1 MSMSDDTQND
11 QGSSRVLKDLWR
23 NWAVSYGAITLPILF
38 GLFVPRLW
46 LPFICLVE
54 AWALIAFGRTV
65 SMSTNACSLVLRVV
79 SRTLMLSAIV
89 MFGIAILCTDWL
101 VPTVMHLQLYNSEI
115 PFVTC
120 LVISPATVIMCLV
133 WLYGGFADNFCRNC
147 QRRNGYY
154 AGDSIVATLY
164 YRETRYQITIL
175 MILSLVVG
183 AVEYWYYFARY
194 INSDLSNPDRF
205 FFNYIPLAMYLLSLF
220 FIGGRY
226 TSMRVLYQ
234 AIEKQ
239 HDGHRNRT
247 VVRFLIFCGDEM
259 LLMMEDEGQWDTP
272 VEMTVSRISSM
283 GSLQAGLLFSEKTGK
298 KVPPMRYCFT
308 NKGFAT
314 GSNMIHYAVFV
325 SPEEKDE
332 YTGSGVWFNTYMLD
346 SALAGNM
353 LAPTLA
359 NELYRIHTMTMAWK
373 TYDRNGR
380 RLYPIRHYRPTFR
393 LRDLPQWN
401 VDYDDQTWFDVAH
414 NNEDHRFFRLRS
426 VWNRLTDV
434 FNRKAQT
441 GQ

>member
-1 MSMSDDTQND
+1 MSDENQQE
-11 QGSSRVLKDLWR
+11 QGSDKVLKELWR
-23 NWAVSYGAITLPILF
+23 NWAAYGAVTLPILL

-54 AWALIAFGRTV
+54 AWALIALGRTA
-65 SMSTNACSLVLRVV
+65 SISTGACSLVMKVV
-79 SRTLMLSAIV
+79 SRSLLLSAII
-89 MFGIAILCTDWL
+89 MFGIVILCTDWL
-101 VPTVMHLQLYNSEI
+101 VPTVVHLQLYNSEI

-120 LVISPATVIMCLV
+120 LVISPVTAIMCLV
-133 WLYGGFADNFCRNC
+133 WLYGGLADNFCRSC

-175 MILSLVVG
+175 LILSIVVG

-194 INSDLSNPDRF
+194 INSDLNNPDRF

-247 VVRFLIFCGDEM
+247 VVRFLIFCADEM
-259 LLMMEDEGQWDTP
+259 LLQMESNGHWDTP
-272 VEMTVSRISSM
+272 VEMTVARISSL
-283 GSLQAGLLFSEKTGK
+283 GSHQAGLLFSEKTGHT
-298 KVPPMRYCFT
+298 VPSMRYCFT

-325 SPEEKDE
+325 DKEEKED

-346 SALAGNM
+346 NALANNM

-373 TYDRNGR
+373 TYDRNGH
-380 RLYPIRHYRPTFR
+380 RLYPIRNYRPTFR
-393 LRDLPQWN
+393 LRDLPNWS

-414 NNEDHRFFRLRS
+414 NNEDHKFFRMRS
-426 VWNRLTDV
+426 LWNRMTGV
-434 FNRKAQT
+434 FNRKAQP